1 MATTNARRAVDRLKA
16 RIQEH
21 RSVLQGNEIRTRMAL
36 VDPLLVALG
45 WNTADPS
52 MVLGEFDISGYRADY
67 ALLDDDGKPVVF
79 IEAKRL
85 GVNLTPNRMQVIN
98 YANITGVPY
107 AVLTDG
113 NRWELYDVFDQKPID
128 ERCLMQVC
136 LADQTSN
143 DCASQLSEQ
152 LSLSA
157 ILPAHPQVLAQR
169 DRVLR
174 RQEEEARVQR
184 WVRNIMRNKRPRN

>member
-1 MATTNARRAVDRLKA
+1 MATTSTRRAVNRLKA

-21 RSVLQGNEIRTRMAL
+21 RSVLQGNEMRTRMVL
-36 VDPLLVALG
+36 VDPLLVALD

-52 MVLGEFDISGYRADY
+52 MVLAEYDISGYRADY
-67 ALLDDDGKPVVF
+67 ALLDNDGKPVVF

-128 ERCLMQVC
+128 ERCLLRVC
-136 LADQTSN
+136 IADQTSN

-152 LSLSA
+152 LSLAA
-157 ILPAHPQVLAQR
+157 ILPAHPQVLAKR
-169 DRVLR
+169 DAALR
-174 RQEEEARVQR
+174 KQKEEEWIRR
-184 WVRNIMRNKRPRN
+184 RYNLGRNKRR

>member
-1 MATTNARRAVDRLKA
+1 MATTSTRRAIIRLKA
-16 RIQEH
+16 HIQEH
-21 RSVLQGNEIRTRMAL
+21 RSVLQGNEIRTRMVL

-45 WNTADPS
+45 WNTTDPS
-52 MVLGEFDISGYRADY
+52 MVLAEYDISGYRADY
-67 ALLDDDGKPVVF
+67 ALLDGDGKPVVF

-128 ERCLMQVC
+128 ERCLLQVC
-136 LADQTSN
+136 IADQTSN

-157 ILPAHPQVLAQR
+157 ILPAHPQVLAKGDTALRKQKEEER
-169 DRVLR
+169 TRRFLRGLR
-174 RQEEEARVQR
+174 RNGRR
-184 WVRNIMRNKRPRN
+184 